1 MGMWGGMG
9 FGGLIYYLIAAAL
22 VAYPFSRILPRAGLN
37 PWISLVAIIP
47 LGAIVLLWVVAFRDW
62 KGA

>member
-1 MGMWGGMG
+1 MGL
-9 FGGLIYYLIAAAL
+9 GGLISILIAAAL
-22 VAYPFSRILPRAGLN
+22 IAYPFSRILPRVGLN

-47 LGAIVLLWVVAFRDW
+47 IGAIVLLWIVALRPW